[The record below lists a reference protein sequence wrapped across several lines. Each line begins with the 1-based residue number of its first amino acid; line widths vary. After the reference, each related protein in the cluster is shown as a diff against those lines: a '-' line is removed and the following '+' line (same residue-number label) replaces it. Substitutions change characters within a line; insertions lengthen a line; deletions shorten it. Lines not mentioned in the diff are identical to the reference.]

1 MKMYDLHKIPSNQVN
16 LEPEFNAPVNQSID
30 FPDVDNKMSNSRGSV
45 KVNQDIDKFPWG
57 EVLIWGGLTIF
68 AIYGIVH
75 LSKNNGYG
83 GGFRRRRT
91 RREK

>member
-1 MKMYDLHKIPSNQVN
+1 MKMYDLHKIPSNQIK
-16 LEPEFNAPVNQSID
+16 LDPEFNSPVNQVID
-30 FPDVDNKMSNSRGSV
+30 FPDMGNKMSHSGGSV
-45 KVNQDIDKFPWG
+45 QVIRDIDKFPWG